1 MAAQS
6 TEFPAPVRPSAES
19 LPLESSLRQLYPDD
33 IYPNGKCAYFASP
46 NGRVRYWIVGP
57 TEGAQVVL
65 IHGIS
70 APSIGYQNI
79 TAHLVEQG
87 FRVLLYD
94 LHGRGYSEITKTPSD
109 VNLYTIQLAL
119 LLQYVGWHNAYI
131 VGFSMVKPA
140 QLRPSSDPNSLPLKV
155 GSAPFLTLIL
165 ALQSLY
171 QIRELQAKAF
181 RGYQQLIQ
189 HDLRFGP
196 ITGLEVA
203 FKALAS
209 PLPGKKEPL
218 RVLIV
223 HGTEDDIVPFTEAAK
238 IQAAV
243 PQAQLVKIEGA
254 NHFLVFQEGYWQ
266 QVAESISK
274 FLS

>member
-1 MAAQS
+1 M
-6 TEFPAPVRPSAES
+6 
-19 LPLESSLRQLYPDD
+19 
-33 IYPNGKCAYFASP
+33 
-46 NGRVRYWIVGP
+46 
-57 TEGAQVVL
+57 
-65 IHGIS
+65 
-70 APSIGYQNI
+70 
-79 TAHLVEQG
+79 
-87 FRVLLYD
+87 
-94 LHGRGYSEITKTPSD
+94 
-109 VNLYTIQLAL
+109 
-119 LLQYVGWHNAYI
+119 
-131 VGFSMVKPA
+131 
-140 QLRPSSDPNSLPLKV
+140 RPSSDPNSLPLKV

-223 HGTEDDIVPFTEAAK
+223 HVCNLGCGFNGIPNALDVLQGTEDDIVPFTEAAK